1 MIYLKRF
8 LLPNRDDEDEFVLS
22 YPYQLE
28 MSCFSHTNIY
38 PFRVFPQKEF
48 SQIDF
53 APITIFYGGNGSGKS
68 TLLNVI
74 AEKLELKRSSSFN
87 DTPYMVSYL
96 DLCNYELNALADSVP
111 KESTKIT
118 SDDVFNFLLDTRAIN
133 QGIDKNRTRLF
144 AEYSEAVDRPMQKLG
159 SLEEFEAFK
168 LQREA
173 KTSSKSQYVTRRLA
187 NVELEGRS
195 NGESAYLYFTQKI
208 KENALYLLDEPENS
222 LSASLQLKLMRFIE
236 DSARF
241 YGCQFVISTH
251 SPFLLA
257 MKGAKIY
264 DLDRVPADECDWTEL
279 ENVRVYHDFFKA
291 HADEFVD

>member
-8 LLPNRDDEDEFVLS
+8 FLPNRDDEDGFVLS
-22 YPYQLE
+22 HPYQLE

-74 AEKLELKRSSSFN
+74 AEKLELKRSSPFN
-87 DTPYMVSYL
+87 DTPYMVYYL

-133 QGIDKNRTRLF
+133 QGIDQNRTRLF
-144 AEYSEAVDRPMQKLG
+144 AEYAEAVDKPMQQLG
-159 SLEEFEAFK
+159 SLEEFEAFGATIIW
-168 LQREA
+168 Q
-173 KTSSKSQYVTRRLA
+173 TR
-187 NVELEGRS
+187 
-195 NGESAYLYFTQKI
+195 
-208 KENALYLLDEPENS
+208 
-222 LSASLQLKLMRFIE
+222 
-236 DSARF
+236 
-241 YGCQFVISTH
+241 
-251 SPFLLA
+251 
-257 MKGAKIY
+257 
-264 DLDRVPADECDWTEL
+264 
-279 ENVRVYHDFFKA
+279 
-291 HADEFVD
+291 